1 MGVSRWCLG
10 RVEMSG
16 RRNCEATSR
25 KWFVESMKSRVGRS
39 VGGTVRFGREDQP
52 HTAFAWKAV
61 ARIRRL

>member
-1 MGVSRWCLG
+1 
-10 RVEMSG
+10 MSG